1 MNFAS
6 NVVAGQWRGVTLMQR
21 QTASLALRPVDFLV
35 GRLDGQVHLNLAANI
50 K

>member
-6 NVVAGQWRGVTLMQR
+6 NVVAEQWRGVTLMQR

-35 GRLDGQVHLNLAANI
+35 GRHDGRVHLNLTANT